1 MEQLLENPR
10 QTRERWWHASTRL
23 LLVLGV
29 FFFAAPTSAVA
40 AQAGPRTQAPSDA
53 NALMLPNRPVGR
65 FVNLNQAIRIAQEES
80 GGQILSAKSVRAADG
95 SQRHRIRVLVD
106 GQRVTTMEVDQR
118 GRVLRR
124 R

>member
-1 MEQLLENPR
+1 MEQQWQNNPR
-10 QTRERWWHASTRL
+10 ILRRWRQVSVRL
-23 LLVLGV
+23 LLVMGALFTAV
-29 FFFAAPTSAVA
+29 PTFTLAAREPSNRAPTN
-40 AQAGPRTQAPSDA
+40 A
-53 NALMLPNRPVGR
+53 NAFVQPNRSVGR

-106 GQRVTTMEVDQR
+106 GQRVTTMEVDQG

>member
-1 MEQLLENPR
+1 MAQRLENPL
-10 QTRERWWHASTRL
+10 QTRERWWHERPIAVGAWRVFHCCSNVGLSGSSSAKHRNS
-23 LLVLGV
+23 LV
-29 FFFAAPTSAVA
+29 
-40 AQAGPRTQAPSDA
+40 Q
-53 NALMLPNRPVGR
+53 PNRPAGR

-106 GQRVTTMEVDQR
+106 GQRVTTMVVDQR

>member
-1 MEQLLENPR
+1 MAQRLENPL
-10 QTRERWWHASTRL
+10 QTRERWWHMSARL

-29 FFFAAPTSAVA
+29 FFIAVPTSALA
-40 AQAGPRTQAPSDA
+40 AQAAPSI
-53 NALMLPNRPVGR
+53 NSLVQPNRPAGR

-80 GGQILSAKSVRAADG
+80 EGQILSAKSVRAADG

-106 GQRVTTMEVDQR
+106 GQRVTTMVVDQR